1 MNRDAALCPVGSPS
15 TLRRCV
21 ARADA
26 PARDHCAF
34 NLRGCCSAGRCAPWS
49 AHMNR
54 QRKASS
60 QRVSS
65 NVNTCPTP
73 IEPIPDLSSVRSWLS
88 KLVEETARQR
98 LPGATW
104 RTRGSQGDGVGAAG
118 EPFGAGYHARRF
130 ALSNPHGPANGSAT
144 TGTRVMDSRSG
155 PPRQGALRP
164 IGALRASGYPLHAS
178 SPYLLWFAHFRHKD
192 FRRAAEGNP

>member
-1 MNRDAALCPVGSPS
+1 MNRDAALSPAGSPP

-26 PARDHCAF
+26 PARHHCAF
-34 NLRGCCSAGRCAPWS
+34 DLRGCCSAGRCAPWS

-65 NVNTCPTP
+65 KVNTCPAP

-98 LPGATW
+98 LPELLGELEVARAMGWARLVSLSLPDT
-104 RTRGSQGDGVGAAG
+104 TRDAAPSAFCTAQQMA
-118 EPFGAGYHARRF
+118 EQLQVPESWIRDQARRGKVPSVRLGHYVRF
-130 ALSNPHGPANGSAT
+130 QPAEVLA
-144 TGTRVMDSRSG
+144 
-155 PPRQGALRP
+155 
-164 IGALRASGYPLHAS
+164 ALRAQGK
-178 SPYLLWFAHFRHKD
+178 R
-192 FRRAAEGNP
+192 